1 MTTPLPEPVEPTEEN
16 IARLRI
22 NLKNIQHF
30 NDQLYTYTITKTA
43 NCFLLFTRTDNNDPG
58 MNIGDNLLCGSMI
71 GVGTECGIIGA
82 IVANYYCGLIGSYSI
97 NPPPTLLVS
106 YTSYITRIQ
115 STSIQADM
123 DMANSDSDPVSK
135 WNTVTTGS
143 YSTPWGIKTASC
155 TLGQLAAVDIPDE
168 TNIEYDQ
175 MMVKAVFAF
184 DQMLWWSM
192 MNQNY
197 QVNGW
202 NTGLMLPLTIQASDV
217 PNGDTGMNN
226 YCNNYMVNTPPHWT
240 YWLYYHSADKKGRD
254 TSTYTM
260 YDYSI
265 GNDPTSRG
273 SDQPIPNTAA
283 QYLFID
289 TIPGT
294 VINANGLFNR
304 FFVFND
310 FGLKKIEQV

>member
-1 MTTPLPEPVEPTEEN
+1 MTTPLPDPVDPTEEN
-16 IARLRI
+16 LARLRI
-22 NLKNIQHF
+22 NLKNLQHF

-43 NCFLLFTRTDNNDPG
+43 NCFLLFTRTDINDPG
-58 MNIGDNLLCGSMI
+58 MNIGVNLLCGSMI

-82 IVANYYCGLIGSYSI
+82 IVANYYCGLIGAYSN
-97 NPPPTLLVS
+97 NPPPTLLAS

-115 STSIQADM
+115 STSTQADV

-135 WNTVTTGS
+135 WNTVATGS
-143 YSTPWGIKTASC
+143 YNTPWGIKTASC

-202 NTGLMLPLTIQASDV
+202 NTGFMLPLTIQASDV

-240 YWLYYHSADKKGRD
+240 YWLYYHSTDKKGRD
-254 TSTYTM
+254 TSTYIM

-273 SDQPIPNTAA
+273 YDQPIPNAAA

-294 VINANGLFNR
+294 VINAFGLFNR